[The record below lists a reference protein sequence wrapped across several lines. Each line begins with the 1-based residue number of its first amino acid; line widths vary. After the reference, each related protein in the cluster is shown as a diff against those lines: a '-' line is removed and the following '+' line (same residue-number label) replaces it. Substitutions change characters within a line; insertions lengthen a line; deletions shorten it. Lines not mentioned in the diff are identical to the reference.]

1 MKEFENVIFENCTV
15 EKVKS
20 FKVSR
25 TEENFNQPIIFRNC
39 IFNDDVIVEIEINS
53 NNPVEINNVTMGKKS
68 ELLIKVKTECK
79 IDGLDMRDNSKFNT
93 GVSNIDKLYLNNLN
107 IGKNSNLKLTPKDK
121 NIPEVSFTNCMRE
134 IGSTWRIVDGFIKL
148 NRCIDGYVES
158 PYANPGFRII

>member
-20 FKVSR
+20 FKVNSNSDR
-25 TEENFNQPIIFRNC
+25 PIVFRNC
-39 IFNDDVIVEIEINS
+39 IFNDDVTVEIEINS

-68 ELLIKVKTECK
+68 ELLIKSKTECK
-79 IDGLDMRDNSKFNT
+79 IDGLEMGDESKFNT
-93 GVSNIDKLYLNNLN
+93 GVSNIDKLHLN
-107 IGKNSNLKLTPKDK
+107 IIILGEKSTLELAPEDK
-121 NIPEVSFTNCMRE
+121 NIHKVSLTRCRVENR
-134 IGSTWRIVDGFIKL
+134 STWKIIDGFIKL